1 MDLDEFNY
9 CLPKK
14 LIAQQPALPR
24 SASKLYITNK
34 NLISNFNKLPKF
46 LDNNDVLV
54 INNTKVI
61 PAVIFGKIN
70 QKKIKVTLHTK
81 YSTSKWESFTKPS
94 KLISVGDILKFDR
107 NICAK
112 VLKKKG
118 PHAELLFNVTDKK
131 LMELLS
137 ISGDLPIPPYI
148 KKEYSKKDDQK
159 NYQSIFSKNY
169 GAFASPTA
177 SLHFDENLLSELK
190 KKKIDLIET
199 TLHVGAGTFL
209 PLENNI
215 VHKNKLHIE
224 RGYISRISARK
235 ITDAINNKK
244 KIVAVGTTVLR
255 LLESCFI
262 KNSSIKYY
270 NEETDLFIYPGFKF
284 EVVNKLITNFHLP
297 KSSLFILV
305 SAFGGKEKVLEYY
318 KTAIKKQM
326 RFFSYGDGMIINR
339 SNEV

>member
-1 MDLDEFNY
+1 M
-9 CLPKK
+9 
-14 LIAQQPALPR
+14 
-24 SASKLYITNK
+24 
-34 NLISNFNKLPKF
+34 
-46 LDNNDVLV
+46 
-54 INNTKVI
+54 
-61 PAVIFGKIN
+61 
-70 QKKIKVTLHTK
+70 
-81 YSTSKWESFTKPS
+81 
-94 KLISVGDILKFDR
+94 
-107 NICAK
+107 
-112 VLKKKG
+112 
-118 PHAELLFNVTDKK
+118 
-131 LMELLS
+131 
-137 ISGDLPIPPYI
+137 
-148 KKEYSKKDDQK
+148 
-159 NYQSIFSKNY
+159 
-169 GAFASPTA
+169 
-177 SLHFDENLLSELK
+177 
-190 KKKIDLIET
+190 
-199 TLHVGAGTFL
+199 GAGTFL